1 RASGNPMLI
10 HEYLA
15 QTLKNH
21 QCRWNED
28 EFTFMENDIPEL
40 PPLLLHLYRSN
51 IPDLTAKELEF
62 LEMAS
67 LQGDC
72 FNPTLVETP
81 ERQDLL
87 QSLTEKGLLHH
98 GKSDVRFR
106 KPLIAEAIYK
116 GIETKKLKLLHLKLA
131 SEMLKQP
138 VEAPSAT
145 VAKHFLKGGDYSRSL
160 SFACKAIQELRSNTA
175 ESLLPLLQ
183 ELHGYAMR
191 LTSTE
196 QLELYRQTA
205 RLFFRKGNHSAAIEN
220 CKQALALTQ
229 TSYDKRFELIVQMA
243 ESYLG
248 INDIHSAQKLLLEHV
263 QYVPLMRDEKLL
275 LRYYLA
281 RALCGW
287 HRGEKNE
294 KDFAQAFQL
303 AENQQDYEALA
314 AGYRQR
320 AELAL
325 REGDLQLAQS
335 MSRKALRYARKTAH
349 DEEAGHALRVLGAI
363 AWRRSRYGIAER
375 ILKRAIQA
383 FRKVENIDGIARV
396 WSLLGNIYTERYLFA
411 HATEAFQNALNL
423 FSRLNHPLELSLAQF
438 NLGLV
443 YIEQCRLAEAER
455 IFSRCLQLD
464 RTAGNKRYYAF
475 DLRALAVL
483 SILRGYHRKADR
495 LLKRAAEVFAQI
507 QADGDILPTKFLQ
520 LFNELEQ
527 KNYRQAQPLIEFLRS
542 QLDQVTEPMAQAEI
556 HYLLAHYHGYVNET
570 GKAMQHLRAALKL
583 AGRIRYYKLAGKC
596 LMLKIIFRNS
606 IPARNNVEL
615 KRAIRLFERSHC
627 ELEFADYLLKL
638 YQAYPALL
646 KEKQHA
652 RRLAHMERLYRS
664 IRHRPKHTIVRRLA
678 RGMSA
683 TSVPVEPLYGWWQG
697 LIATMRR
704 PENLSDRL

>member
-1 RASGNPMLI
+1 KSELATGRWTHFIDGSVDFPEEVAVSNFLQFLATLYARHGVVYAFVIDDLHHFDPVSLSFLSSLMRRLDSHPLLFVCTWREGIRAPAGLLTLPLQPASSGIVKASYMIPFWKNEQRNHYFEQLYRRASGNPMLI

-40 PPLLLHLYRSN
+40 PPLLLHLYRSS

-314 AGYRQR
+314 AGYRHR

-383 FRKVENIDGIARV
+383 FRKVENI
-396 WSLLGNIYTERYLFA
+396 
-411 HATEAFQNALNL
+411 
-423 FSRLNHPLELSLAQF
+423 
-438 NLGLV
+438 
-443 YIEQCRLAEAER
+443 
-455 IFSRCLQLD
+455 
-464 RTAGNKRYYAF
+464 
-475 DLRALAVL
+475 
-483 SILRGYHRKADR
+483 
-495 LLKRAAEVFAQI
+495 
-507 QADGDILPTKFLQ
+507 
-520 LFNELEQ
+520 
-527 KNYRQAQPLIEFLRS
+527 
-542 QLDQVTEPMAQAEI
+542 
-556 HYLLAHYHGYVNET
+556 
-570 GKAMQHLRAALKL
+570 
-583 AGRIRYYKLAGKC
+583 
-596 LMLKIIFRNS
+596 
-606 IPARNNVEL
+606 
-615 KRAIRLFERSHC
+615 
-627 ELEFADYLLKL
+627 
-638 YQAYPALL
+638 
-646 KEKQHA
+646 
-652 RRLAHMERLYRS
+652 
-664 IRHRPKHTIVRRLA
+664 
-678 RGMSA
+678 
-683 TSVPVEPLYGWWQG
+683 
-697 LIATMRR
+697 
-704 PENLSDRL
+704 